1 MQDKSVAFHLQDL
14 EKQSTRGKG
23 RGFPNSKT
31 QCSWKAKDKGKKK
44 VSWLVT
50 EVLLPVSN

>member
-44 VSWLVT
+44 SFMVSD
-50 EVLLPVSN
+50 